1 MEKKLYKSEDNK
13 ILFGICGGI
22 GEYFDIDPVII
33 RLILVV
39 LIFLGFSGV
48 FAYIIAAFVIPRRP
62 DAVVHTSTYHKEPTS
77 GDSPPAAPMKED
89 ETKPGII
96 KAYEGTY
103 KVEKEEPNSK

>member
-48 FAYIIAAFVIPRRP
+48 FAYIIAVFVIPRRP
-62 DAVVHTSTYHKEPTS
+62 EAILHTSDYQKESTT
-77 GDSPPAAPMKED
+77 GNSPQSTPMKED